1 MNLLK
6 ARGKATLFTLFLL
19 FLGFIYLS
27 MWKVPTGHRGV
38 LLVFGRVRPDPFLPG
53 LHMSLPS
60 PIAEIRIVPVDLV
73 QQVRIQADDSAVF
86 NSQSNEF
93 LTGDENLLQAE
104 IQVDYRISDVL
115 ESARA
120 GMDRTQ
126 SSLKLL
132 ARAQLTETL
141 ALKPVATVIG
151 LQRAEV
157 AQQISRDLQIEA
169 DRLGLGVQIINTAWL
184 NLAPPDEVKADFEAT
199 QSAFNAAAQATFNA
213 KSSANSE
220 SQKSRGLA
228 AEIRNLAMSDAAKKL
243 AQANF
248 EADRFKALLNQAQRS
263 GMMLTAKQLWLD
275 TVNQIMPSLKSRTV
289 LATDQPVDLTVIS
302 SQGSAETLK
311 PKPEQ

>member
-53 LHMSLPS
+53 LHVSLPS
-60 PIAEIRIVPVDLV
+60 PISEIRIVPVDLV
-73 QQVRIQADDSAVF
+73 QQISIQADDSAVF
-86 NSQSNEF
+86 NSQSTEF

>member
-53 LHMSLPS
+53 LHVSLPS
-60 PIAEIRIVPVDLV
+60 PISEIRIVPVDLV
-73 QQVRIQADDSAVF
+73 QQISIQADDSAVF
-86 NSQSNEF
+86 NSQSTEF

-289 LATDQPVDLTVIS
+289 LATDQPVDLTVIR

>member
-86 NSQSNEF
+86 TSQSNEF

-104 IQVDYRISDVL
+104 IQVDYRISDIL
-115 ESARA
+115 ESARV
-120 GMDRTQ
+120 GMDQTE
-126 SSLKLL
+126 SSLKVL

-157 AQQISRDLQIEA
+157 AQQISR
-169 DRLGLGVQIINTAWL
+169 
-184 NLAPPDEVKADFEAT
+184 NL
-199 QSAFNAAAQATFNA
+199 
-213 KSSANSE
+213 
-220 SQKSRGLA
+220 
-228 AEIRNLAMSDAAKKL
+228 
-243 AQANF
+243 
-248 EADRFKALLNQAQRS
+248 
-263 GMMLTAKQLWLD
+263 
-275 TVNQIMPSLKSRTV
+275 
-289 LATDQPVDLTVIS
+289 
-302 SQGSAETLK
+302 
-311 PKPEQ
+311 